1 MSRIPRPLP
10 DASQMLN
17 FHYKDVFESTAV
29 AGGVAHPPDD
39 WQPRHNIK
47 QKVEDGTL
55 KLTDDEAI
63 TSFSNKFIVEKEL
76 VKGYLQHLTN
86 LERMKNIRTND
97 RLKKQQQR
105 RQKGFYEYDW
115 DTLCRTGEIQ
125 HLLLHEIEKYLN
137 HFKLSIQGKKAD
149 KVRRVMAHVCNR
161 KGEQIDAF
169 VLSQSE
175 KNVSDNSCD
184 IGSDASDD
192 DDDNDKLRKR
202 Q

>member
-1 MSRIPRPLP
+1 MWRKSWLRVIC
-10 DASQMLN
+10 S
-17 FHYKDVFESTAV
+17 
-29 AGGVAHPPDD
+29 
-39 WQPRHNIK
+39 I
-47 QKVEDGTL
+47 
-55 KLTDDEAI
+55 
-63 TSFSNKFIVEKEL
+63 
-76 VKGYLQHLTN
+76 LQ
-86 LERMKNIRTND
+86 
-97 RLKKQQQR
+97 QQQR

-169 VLSQSE
+169 MLSQSE